1 MCVCVC
7 VAHWTITDGGELAP
21 HFHYITS
28 LHRPR
33 LSIRSHLYTLFA
45 WLSKF
50 YVQSGW
56 ERERERARATAISW
70 WVSRVLRRNDNFDVW
85 PNRTECITLDK
96 PDHTGSLPLPFS
108 CHSIEHTPSVC
119 VYADIFLCVS
129 AICECAKSHSSI
141 NFGHFLFSLLL

>member
-7 VAHWTITDGGELAP
+7 CALNDYRWGRARPPFPL
-21 HFHYITS
+21 HYIAPSTAVEHTLS
-28 LHRPR
+28 LIYS
-33 LSIRSHLYTLFA
+33 LCLALKILCSK
-45 WLSKF
+45 WL
-50 YVQSGW
+50 
-56 ERERERARATAISW
+56 RERERARATAISW
-70 WVSRVLRRNDNFDVW
+70 WISRVLRRNDNFDVW

>member
-1 MCVCVC
+1 MCVCVLRIERLQMGESSPPIS
-7 VAHWTITDGGELAP
+7 IT
-21 HFHYITS
+21 
-28 LHRPR
+28 LHRSIDR
-33 LSIRSHLYTLFA
+33 GWAYALTYILSLLGSQNFMFKVA
-45 WLSKF
+45 
-50 YVQSGW
+50 

-70 WVSRVLRRNDNFDVW
+70 WISRVLRRNDNFDVW
-85 PNRTECITLDK
+85 PNRTVCITLDK